1 MERKAKRRRACG
13 GVHLAPYIA
22 DWNSAIAC
30 RPSPV
35 DKFNDLHAF
44 FKTAELGSFVAAGRA
59 LGLTASAVGKSVA
72 RLEAELGVRVLQ
84 RSTRRMQLTDEG
96 RLLQAHCERLLHELD
111 DARAMMSRMREE
123 PRGKLRISAPIVLH
137 HVLLPLLPD
146 FLARYPEVEID
157 ADFSDRAPDLIAEGI
172 DLAIRSTWPP
182 DSRLVSRPLQAFTL
196 RLWAAPGYLERHG
209 TPGSV
214 QDLARHAAIRFR
226 HPDSGKLLPW
236 PTLAGPMLA
245 EPPARTVLA
254 VNNIEAV
261 LSATLRGLGIACM
274 PDFLVRHAQA
284 ADRLQPVLA
293 GELGAHGRYQALWPS
308 SRHLSPKVRAFVDH
322 LAAALLTA
330 EDAGHRIG
338 EAAPGGPLVP
348 LGAP

>member
-1 MERKAKRRRACG
+1 M
-13 GVHLAPYIA
+13 
-22 DWNSAIAC
+22 
-30 RPSPV
+30 

-72 RLEAELGVRVLQ
+72 RLEAALGVRVLQ

-111 DARAMMSRMREE
+111 DTRALMARMREQ
-123 PRGKLRISAPIVLH
+123 PRGKLRLSAPIVLH

-146 FLARYPEVEID
+146 FLARYPEMEID

-172 DLAIRSTWPP
+172 DLAIRSTWPA

-196 RLWAAPGYLERHG
+196 RLWATPGYLERHG
-209 TPGSV
+209 TPASV
-214 QDLARHAAIRFR
+214 ADLPRHAAIRFR
-226 HPDSGKLLPW
+226 HPDTGKLLPW

-245 EPPARTVLA
+245 EPPARTLLA
-254 VNNIEAV
+254 FNNIEAV

-274 PDFLVRHAQA
+274 PDFLVAHAQA

-322 LAAALLTA
+322 LAAAFPTS
-330 EDAGHRIG
+330 EVSGHTKDA
-338 EAAPGGPLVP
+338 AASQRPVPGAVRPGQ
-348 LGAP
+348 